1 MPKVLLFRESIL
13 PISETFIAAQ
23 AGSLREYEVEFCGIR
38 PTRPSL
44 CVPARPRVLL
54 PLQEGRLCRWLTR
67 AYKLTEMAPL
77 FHRALSRSGPNLIH
91 AHFAPDGAIACILAE
106 KLNIPLIVTLHGY
119 DVTVKADFKSL
130 YGRLWRRADRFIC
143 VSEFIKRKAIEAGF
157 PAKK

>member
-1 MPKVLLFRESIL
+1 
-13 PISETFIAAQ
+13 
-23 AGSLREYEVEFCGIR
+23 
-38 PTRPSL
+38 
-44 CVPARPRVLL
+44 
-54 PLQEGRLCRWLTR
+54 
-67 AYKLTEMAPL
+67 
-77 FHRALSRSGPNLIH
+77 LIH
-91 AHFAPDGAIACILAE
+91 VHFAPDGAIACILAE